1 MTASSVL
8 FISSTRLLWFCSVV
22 FIVQRLRLL
31 VRPVFPPKPK
41 PRLAPHLRKL
51 SATFRESEPAF
62 QAIWLTSI
70 DPTEPL
76 MPSVRTQES
85 HRAKRALP
93 NRKALPLWDW
103 FAGL

>member
-76 MPSVRTQES
+76 MPSVRLAENP
-85 HRAKRALP
+85 AKRALP